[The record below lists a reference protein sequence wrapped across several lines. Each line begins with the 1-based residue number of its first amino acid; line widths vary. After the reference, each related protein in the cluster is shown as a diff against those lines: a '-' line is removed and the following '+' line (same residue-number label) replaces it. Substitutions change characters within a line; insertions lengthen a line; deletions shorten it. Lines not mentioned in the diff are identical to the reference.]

1 MGDSQGDSQGR
12 LPSPIGGKF
21 WVLSS
26 DEDAVDEVNSMGEP
40 PPEYGGSSPEPSPSL
55 SSRYAKRI
63 RNRLLQREAALKLS
77 VDLSSDQ
84 SGYSLDQLD
93 QIRLTK
99 PSRSPLVKILKVP
112 VLEPTVFLLDDF
124 NAKDWVR
131 VVRKKRIINA
141 RGASRADLPGSERRR
156 SPISHRYRR
165 SPLQRRSRSASFQ
178 ISGPY
183 RTKAGLNSKYHNNFM
198 GQDFCAWTLVQRNQ
212 RSRDMHIHCGLPAP
226 IPRVGG
232 CSSIPSRVVATAAHL
247 AMAGR
252 ESMARSAGGPLN
264 QPLRQPILSRT
275 TPGRHGGSVG
285 KVDDGLKDGAAVGT
299 GTAGNP
305 EVQPTTNL
313 PVSRFDAGSS
323 SNQGGRMEGWH
334 TDGFRGQGFG
344 NFEEGFFEG
353 NNGYGNGYGAMSRG
367 PVDRFPV
374 EMQYGQ
380 IPPPMLDGTPAE
392 LESLSSPSIVK
403 NNDAAAG
410 MEDVEHDVKGL
421 HPKAGESMELHLCTS
436 KGQSTFRTENTSS
449 KQVPQGNINRCGTG
463 VFLGGRLSNDEVV
476 DFGGISPPVKGA
488 RSSGRIRLQENADD
502 TQMERAQKLAKAK
515 DVASSSCI
523 PRSKGNKPQTL
534 QEKQLLSA
542 KDKGPVSADPVLPA
556 KRTSSSELPLIGA
569 DPIGEGRMVNRGSG
583 EEAGAPAQRL
593 VFAYYI
599 TGHGFGHA
607 TRALEVVRHL
617 IGAGHDVHVVTA
629 APEFVFTTEIDS
641 PSLHIRRVLLDC
653 GAVQADA
660 LTVDRLASLEKY
672 HQTAVVP
679 REAILR
685 TEVEWLTSI
694 KADLVVSDVVP
705 VACRAAADAGI
716 RSVCVTNFSWDFIYA
731 EYVVAAGHHHRSI
744 VWQIAEDYSHCEFLL
759 RLPGYCPMPAFR
771 DVIDVP
777 LVVRRLHK
785 SRSEVR
791 KELGI
796 ADDVK
801 VVIFNFGGQPAGW
814 KLKKEWLPD
823 GWLCLVCGASDTQEL
838 PPNYI
843 KLAKDAYT
851 PDLMAAS
858 DCMLGKIGY
867 GTVSE
872 ALAYKLPFVF
882 VRRDYFNEE
891 PFLRNM
897 LEHYQCGIEM
907 IRRDLLTG
915 HWKPYLLRAL
925 TLKPCYDGQI
935 NGGEVAA
942 NILQDTA
949 VGKKYIIGKLS
960 GARRLRDAIV
970 LGYQLQRA
978 PGRDV
983 GIPDWYSLSEKEIGV
998 RPAVAPASHGINGNA
1013 ESSFEDF
1020 EILHGDMQGLT
1031 DTMDFLTSLSGLVGN
1046 DPRSPEKQSRERTAA
1061 SVLFDLEE
1069 EIYVARAPGR
1079 LDVMGG
1085 IADYSGSLVLQ
1096 MPIREACHVAI
1107 QRTNPIKQKLWKH
1120 AQARQLANGAVSVV
1134 QIVSFGSELSN
1145 RAPTFDMDL
1154 SDFMD
1159 GDKPIS
1165 YDKAKEYFSQ
1175 DPSQK
1180 WAAYVAGTILVL
1192 MTELGVRFTDSLSI
1206 LVSSS
1211 VPEGKGVSSSASV
1224 EVATM
1229 SAIAAV
1235 YGLNIAPRDLAILC
1249 QKVENHIVGAPC
1261 GVMDQMTSACGEANK
1276 LLAMVCQPA
1285 EVKELVSIPTH
1296 IRFWGLDS
1304 GIRHSV
1310 GGTDYGSVRVGT
1322 YMGRKMLKCA
1332 ASNLL
1337 SQSFPSTTTQSCDTS
1352 EEYEKYGVELLK
1364 SEASLQYL
1372 CNLPP
1377 HRYEAS
1383 YARDIPEVITGDEF
1397 LEKYGD
1403 HNDAVTV
1410 VDPKRSYSV
1419 KAPTRHPIYEN
1430 FRVEAFKALL
1440 TAAKTDEQLSAL
1452 GELMYQC
1459 HYSYNACGLGS
1470 DGTDRLVN
1478 LVQEIQH
1485 RKTTSQN
1492 GGPSLFGAKITGG
1505 GSGGSV
1511 CVIGKN
1517 CLKSSE
1523 EIFEIQKRYKAATG
1537 YLPIVFE
1544 GSSPGAGKFGYLK
1557 IRWRST

>member
-1 MGDSQGDSQGR
+1 MRVRDGDGD
-12 LPSPIGGKF
+12 GGG
-21 WVLSS
+21 
-26 DEDAVDEVNSMGEP
+26 EVTAP
-40 PPEYGGSSPEPSPSL
+40 P
-55 SSRYAKRI
+55 
-63 RNRLLQREAALKLS
+63 Q
-77 VDLSSDQ
+77 
-84 SGYSLDQLD
+84 
-93 QIRLTK
+93 
-99 PSRSPLVKILKVP
+99 
-112 VLEPTVFLLDDF
+112 
-124 NAKDWVR
+124 
-131 VVRKKRIINA
+131 
-141 RGASRADLPGSERRR
+141 
-156 SPISHRYRR
+156 H
-165 SPLQRRSRSASFQ
+165 
-178 ISGPY
+178 
-183 RTKAGLNSKYHNNFM
+183 
-198 GQDFCAWTLVQRNQ
+198 
-212 RSRDMHIHCGLPAP
+212 
-226 IPRVGG
+226 
-232 CSSIPSRVVATAAHL
+232 
-247 AMAGR
+247 
-252 ESMARSAGGPLN
+252 
-264 QPLRQPILSRT
+264 
-275 TPGRHGGSVG
+275 
-285 KVDDGLKDGAAVGT
+285 
-299 GTAGNP
+299 
-305 EVQPTTNL
+305 
-313 PVSRFDAGSS
+313 
-323 SNQGGRMEGWH
+323 
-334 TDGFRGQGFG
+334 
-344 NFEEGFFEG
+344 
-353 NNGYGNGYGAMSRG
+353 
-367 PVDRFPV
+367 
-374 EMQYGQ
+374 
-380 IPPPMLDGTPAE
+380 
-392 LESLSSPSIVK
+392 
-403 NNDAAAG
+403 
-410 MEDVEHDVKGL
+410 
-421 HPKAGESMELHLCTS
+421 
-436 KGQSTFRTENTSS
+436 
-449 KQVPQGNINRCGTG
+449 
-463 VFLGGRLSNDEVV
+463 
-476 DFGGISPPVKGA
+476 
-488 RSSGRIRLQENADD
+488 
-502 TQMERAQKLAKAK
+502 
-515 DVASSSCI
+515 
-523 PRSKGNKPQTL
+523 
-534 QEKQLLSA
+534 
-542 KDKGPVSADPVLPA
+542 
-556 KRTSSSELPLIGA
+556 
-569 DPIGEGRMVNRGSG
+569 
-583 EEAGAPAQRL
+583 L

-617 IGAGHDVHVVTA
+617 VAAGHDVHVVTA
-629 APEFVFTTEIDS
+629 APEFVFTTEISS
-641 PSLHIRRVLLDC
+641 PCLHIRKVLLDC

-679 REAILR
+679 RESILKA
-685 TEVEWLTSI
+685 EVEWLNSI
-694 KADLVVSDVVP
+694 KADLVSDVVP

-731 EYVVAAGHHHRSI
+731 EYVVAAGNHHRSI

-796 ADDVK
+796 ADAIK

-814 KLKKEWLPD
+814 ELKREWLPD

-838 PPNYI
+838 PPNFI

-915 HWKPYLLRAL
+915 HWKPYLLRAI
-925 TLKPCYDGQI
+925 TLQPCYDGPI

-942 NILQDTA
+942 HILQDTA
-949 VGKKYIIGKLS
+949 VGKKYISGKLS

-983 GIPDWYSLSEKEIGV
+983 GIPDWYSLSEKETGV
-998 RPAVAPASHGINGNA
+998 RQALTYHDFNGSA

-1031 DTMDFLTSLSGLVGN
+1031 DTMSFLKSLSGLAGN
-1046 DPRSPEKQSRERTAA
+1046 DPRSPEKQTRERTAA
-1061 SVLFDLEE
+1061 SVLFDWEE

-1096 MPIREACHVAI
+1096 MPIREACHVAV
-1107 QRTNPIKQKLWKH
+1107 QRSDPSKQKQWKH
-1120 AQARQLANGAVSVV
+1120 TQARQLANGGAVPVL

-1165 YDKAKEYFSQ
+1165 YDKAKEYFSL

-1180 WAAYVAGTILVL
+1180 WAAYVAGTIFVL
-1192 MTELGVRFTDSLSI
+1192 MTELGVRFTDSMSI

-1224 EVATM
+1224 EVASM
-1229 SAIAAV
+1229 SAIAAA
-1235 YGLNIAPRDLAILC
+1235 YGLNIAPRDLALLC
-1249 QKVENHIVGAPC
+1249 QKVENRVVGAPC
-1261 GVMDQMTSACGEANK
+1261 GVMDQMASACGEANK

-1285 EVKELVSIPTH
+1285 EVKELVNIPTH

-1322 YMGRKMLKCA
+1322 YMGRKMIKCA
-1332 ASNLL
+1332 ASDLL
-1337 SQSFPSTTTQSCDTS
+1337 SESLPSCVPTLSGDTNP
-1352 EEYEKYGVELLK
+1352 EEYEEHGVDLLK
-1364 SEASLQYL
+1364 SEASMEYL

-1377 HRYEAS
+1377 HRYEAV
-1383 YARDIPEVITGDEF
+1383 YAKNIPEVITGDAF

-1403 HNDAVTV
+1403 HNDVVTQ
-1410 VDPKRSYSV
+1410 VDPKRSYCV

-1430 FRVEAFKALL
+1430 FRVEAFKSLL
-1440 TAAKTDEQLSAL
+1440 TAAKTDGQLSAL
-1452 GELMYQC
+1452 GELTYQC

-1485 RKTTSQN
+1485 RKTSRA

-1517 CLKSSE
+1517 CLRSSE
-1523 EIFEIQKRYKAATG
+1523 EILEIQRRYKAATG

-1557 IRWRST
+1557 IRRRSA

>member
-1 MGDSQGDSQGR
+1 
-12 LPSPIGGKF
+12 
-21 WVLSS
+21 
-26 DEDAVDEVNSMGEP
+26 
-40 PPEYGGSSPEPSPSL
+40 
-55 SSRYAKRI
+55 
-63 RNRLLQREAALKLS
+63 
-77 VDLSSDQ
+77 
-84 SGYSLDQLD
+84 
-93 QIRLTK
+93 
-99 PSRSPLVKILKVP
+99 
-112 VLEPTVFLLDDF
+112 
-124 NAKDWVR
+124 
-131 VVRKKRIINA
+131 
-141 RGASRADLPGSERRR
+141 
-156 SPISHRYRR
+156 
-165 SPLQRRSRSASFQ
+165 
-178 ISGPY
+178 
-183 RTKAGLNSKYHNNFM
+183 
-198 GQDFCAWTLVQRNQ
+198 
-212 RSRDMHIHCGLPAP
+212 
-226 IPRVGG
+226 
-232 CSSIPSRVVATAAHL
+232 
-247 AMAGR
+247 
-252 ESMARSAGGPLN
+252 
-264 QPLRQPILSRT
+264 
-275 TPGRHGGSVG
+275 
-285 KVDDGLKDGAAVGT
+285 
-299 GTAGNP
+299 
-305 EVQPTTNL
+305 
-313 PVSRFDAGSS
+313 
-323 SNQGGRMEGWH
+323 
-334 TDGFRGQGFG
+334 
-344 NFEEGFFEG
+344 
-353 NNGYGNGYGAMSRG
+353 
-367 PVDRFPV
+367 
-374 EMQYGQ
+374 
-380 IPPPMLDGTPAE
+380 
-392 LESLSSPSIVK
+392 
-403 NNDAAAG
+403 
-410 MEDVEHDVKGL
+410 
-421 HPKAGESMELHLCTS
+421 
-436 KGQSTFRTENTSS
+436 
-449 KQVPQGNINRCGTG
+449 
-463 VFLGGRLSNDEVV
+463 
-476 DFGGISPPVKGA
+476 
-488 RSSGRIRLQENADD
+488 
-502 TQMERAQKLAKAK
+502 
-515 DVASSSCI
+515 
-523 PRSKGNKPQTL
+523 
-534 QEKQLLSA
+534 
-542 KDKGPVSADPVLPA
+542 
-556 KRTSSSELPLIGA
+556 
-569 DPIGEGRMVNRGSG
+569 MVNRGSG

-731 EYVVAAGHHHRSI
+731 EYVVAAGHYHRSI

-949 VGKKYIIGKLS
+949 VGKKYITGKLS

-998 RPAVAPASHGINGNA
+998 RPAVAPTSHGINGNA

-1031 DTMDFLTSLSGLVGN
+1031 DTMAFLTSLSGLVGN

-1120 AQARQLANGAVSVV
+1120 AQARQLANGAVPVV

-1249 QKVENHIVGAPC
+1249 QKVENRIVGAPC

-1337 SQSFPSTTTQSCDTS
+1337 SQSFPSTTTQSCDAS

-1377 HRYEAS
+1377 HRYEAA